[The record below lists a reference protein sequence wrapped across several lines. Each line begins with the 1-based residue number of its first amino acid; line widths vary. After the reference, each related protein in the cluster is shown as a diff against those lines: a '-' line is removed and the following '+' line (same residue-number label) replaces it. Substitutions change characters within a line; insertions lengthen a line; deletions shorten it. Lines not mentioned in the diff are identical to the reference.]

1 MIMVNLF
8 GAFAIHSPESC
19 PMNNVKAKK
28 VFLEIKD
35 KLEQNKS
42 EYGVKKIEAFYMSV
56 LEHEWMIIF
65 EAESAH
71 DIESL
76 CIEAGLGLFNTPKIV
91 GLKRYDDVHSK
102 IGK

>member
-1 MIMVNLF
+1 MMMVNLF
-8 GAFAIHSPESC
+8 GAFAIHNPESC
-19 PMNNVKAKK
+19 PMNNVEARK

-35 KLEQNKS
+35 KLERNKAKF
-42 EYGVKKIEAFYMSV
+42 GVKNIEAFYMSV

-65 EAESAH
+65 EAESVH

-76 CIEAGLGLFNTPKIV
+76 CIEAGLGSFNTVKIV
-91 GLKRYDDVHSK
+91 GLKRYEDVHSK

>member
-1 MIMVNLF
+1 MTNLF
-8 GAFAIHSPESC
+8 GAFAIHTPESC
-19 PMNNVKAKK
+19 PMNNVEAKN

-35 KLEQNKS
+35 KLETNKS
-42 EYGVKKIEAFYMSV
+42 KYGVKNIEAFYMSV

-76 CIEAGLGLFNTPKIV
+76 CIEAGIGAYNTVKIV
-91 GLKRYDDVHSK
+91 SLKRYDDVHNK
-102 IGK
+102 IRK

>member
-1 MIMVNLF
+1 MTNLF
-8 GAFAIHSPESC
+8 GAFAIHTPESC
-19 PMNNVKAKK
+19 PMNNVEAKN

-35 KLEQNKS
+35 KLETNKS
-42 EYGVKKIEAFYMSV
+42 KYGVKNIEAFYMSV

-76 CIEAGLGLFNTPKIV
+76 CIEAGIGAYNTVKIV
-91 GLKRYDDVHSK
+91 ALRKYEDVQNK
-102 IGK
+102 IKK

>member
-1 MIMVNLF
+1 LSSEQCGN
-8 GAFAIHSPESC
+8 
-19 PMNNVKAKK
+19 KK

-35 KLEQNKS
+35 KLEKNKTK
-42 EYGVKKIEAFYMSV
+42 YGVKNIEAFYLSV

-76 CIEAGLGLFNTPKIV
+76 CIEAGIGSFNTVKLID
-91 GLKRYDDVHSK
+91 LKRYDDVYSK

>member
-1 MIMVNLF
+1 MVQLF
-8 GAFAIHSPESC
+8 GAFAIHNPESC
-19 PMNNVKAKK
+19 PMNNMEAKK

-35 KLEQNKS
+35 KLEKNKAK
-42 EYGVKKIEAFYMSV
+42 YGVKNIESFYMSV

-76 CIEAGLGLFNTPKIV
+76 CIEAGLGTFNTVKIV
-91 GLKRYDDVHSK
+91 GLKRYEDVQNKISK
-102 IGK
+102 

>member
-1 MIMVNLF
+1 
-8 GAFAIHSPESC
+8 
-19 PMNNVKAKK
+19 MNNLESKK

-35 KLEQNKS
+35 KLEKNKS
-42 EYGVKKIEAFYMSV
+42 KYRVKNIESFYMSV

-76 CIEAGLGLFNTPKIV
+76 CIEAGIASFNTVKIV
-91 GLKRYDDVHSK
+91 ALRKYEDVQNK
-102 IGK
+102 IKK

>member
-1 MIMVNLF
+1 MMLNLF
-8 GAFAIHSPESC
+8 GAFAIHNPESC
-19 PMNNVKAKK
+19 PMNNVDSKK

-35 KLEQNKS
+35 KLEKNKS
-42 EYGVKKIEAFYMSV
+42 KYGVKNIEAFYMSV

-76 CIEAGLGLFNTPKIV
+76 CIEVGIASFNTVKIV
-91 GLKRYDDVHSK
+91 GLKRYDDVHDK

>member
-1 MIMVNLF
+1 MIVVNLF

-71 DIESL
+71 DIEFMYWGRTRSVQY
-76 CIEAGLGLFNTPKIV
+76 PKNC
-91 GLKRYDDVHSK
+91 RSK
-102 IGK
+102 TI

>member
-1 MIMVNLF
+1 MVNLF

-19 PMNNVKAKK
+19 PMNNVEAKK

-35 KLEQNKS
+35 KLVQNKS
-42 EYGVKKIEAFYMSV
+42 KYGVNKIEAFYMSV

-76 CIEAGLGLFNTPKIV
+76 CIEAGLGLFNTVKIV
-91 GLKRYDDVHSK
+91 GLKRYDDVHNK